1 MIRASGLSAA
11 LLLLAGCASP
21 VVTRIDAAV
30 PAPLPA
36 RSSFAVLTPPGETA
50 LAHRQA
56 IDMVSAALTQRGW
69 TMAGSAPEA
78 GDHLLFVTLSD
89 RPATAALQA
98 GDDAGKA
105 SAVIGPAPDRKTTNG
120 CAQRDHRLA
129 VRLTNR
135 VTGADVY
142 SGSAAEY
149 HCKAALDESL
159 PHLVATALD
168 GLDGSPGQRMVE
180 RAGVR

>member
-1 MIRASGLSAA
+1 MIRALGLSAA

-36 RSSFAVLTPPGETA
+36 RSSFAVVTPPGDTP

-78 GDHLLFVTLSD
+78 GDHLLYITLSD

-105 SAVIGPAPDRKTTNG
+105 SAVIGPAPDRKTTKG
-120 CAQRDHRLA
+120 CARRDHRLA
-129 VRLTNR
+129 IRLTDR

-159 PHLVATALD
+159 PHLVASALD
-168 GLDGSPGQRMVE
+168 GLDGSPGQQMVE

>member
-36 RSSFAVLTPPGETA
+36 RSSFAVVTPPGETA

-105 SAVIGPAPDRKTTNG
+105 SAVIGPAPDRKTAKG
-120 CAQRDHRLA
+120 CARRDHRLA
-129 VRLTNR
+129 VRLINR

-159 PHLVATALD
+159 PHLVAAALD
-168 GLDGSPGQRMVE
+168 GLDGLSGQRMVE